1 MVPSAL
7 LSAVI
12 LLAWISV
19 KSQSSLIAIS
29 VFFGFASGAI
39 QAVLPATVAF
49 LAPDLSKIG
58 TRIGMTLSVAGIG
71 LLIGSPI
78 AGAVVDSQSNS
89 DGQTFWGLLVFSGVV
104 VLIGGLGLAI
114 TRTIKVGFTLKKA

>member
-1 MVPSAL
+1 
-7 LSAVI
+7 
-12 LLAWISV
+12 
-19 KSQSSLIAIS
+19 
-29 VFFGFASGAI
+29 
-39 QAVLPATVAF
+39 
-49 LAPDLSKIG
+49 
-58 TRIGMTLSVAGIG
+58 MTLFVAGIG

>member
-49 LAPDLSKIG
+49 LTPDLSKIG